1 MAIVLS
7 VLFRL
12 VIALSVLFR
21 LAIVLS
27 VRFRFNA
34 SDYLF
39 GIFMFFFDRP
49 TPHRGVMV
57 SVLASSTVD
66 RVFKSKDS
74 NICVVCFSVSTQHCL
89 RRKRKCWL
97 TRNQDN
103 MSEWGDIFIHVLLF
117 QWGCTIRIQLIAMM

>member
-1 MAIVLS
+1 MITSVPPYVTFSLIKNDILHQSKIFRLAIVLS

-27 VRFRFNA
+27 VLFRFNA
-34 SDYLF
+34 SNYLF

-49 TPHRGVMV
+49 TLHRGVMV
-57 SVLASSTVD
+57 SVLASSAVD

-74 NICVVCFSVSTQHCL
+74 NICIFCFSDKHTALFKEKEKMLV
-89 RRKRKCWL
+89 
-97 TRNQDN
+97 D
-103 MSEWGDIFIHVLLF
+103 SESG
-117 QWGCTIRIQLIAMM
+117 

>member
-1 MAIVLS
+1 LAIVLS

-57 SVLASSTVD
+57 SVLASSTGLTPTQQL
-66 RVFKSKDS
+66 
-74 NICVVCFSVSTQHCL
+74 FSSTSWRL
-89 RRKRKCWL
+89 VGFVLYIL
-97 TRNQDN
+97 TETTVR
-103 MSEWGDIFIHVLLF
+103 G
-117 QWGCTIRIQLIAMM
+117 